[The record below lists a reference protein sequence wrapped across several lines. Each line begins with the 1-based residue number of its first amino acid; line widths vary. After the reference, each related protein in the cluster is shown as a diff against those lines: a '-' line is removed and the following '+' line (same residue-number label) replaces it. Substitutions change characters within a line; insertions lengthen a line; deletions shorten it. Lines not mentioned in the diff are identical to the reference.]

1 MTVAPPSRQG
11 PCRDGSPTRPG
22 RAQLG
27 SLAAIS
33 RGSGTAEGETPS
45 GQPAGRQGYGIQS
58 PPTRDFACLCRL
70 YNCRSMKFRGAI
82 LLQSGILL
90 VAVVV
95 GQTSAQDDLPSAP
108 SAVQQ
113 QRSKP
118 KPPPPPPPAQTQT
131 PSPTPSDTSA
141 NKVAPGQTDAE
152 SKNGAAANSSQNS
165 SDDAATTITKTV
177 NEVNVVFTVTDKHGR
192 YVKNLAKA
200 DFSVLDDSK
209 PAEQIRSF
217 HNETDLP
224 LQVGLLV
231 DASNSVRDRFKFEQE
246 SAIEFLNQTV
256 RPRYDKAF
264 VVGFDVTPEVTQDFT
279 DNTEALSRGVRAL
292 RPGGGTAM
300 YDALYFAAR
309 DKLLKEQQNGAVR
322 RAIIPLSD
330 GDDNMSHVTREEA
343 IDMAQR
349 ADVIVY
355 TISTNV
361 TGSRHAGDKVLER
374 IADATGGRS
383 FFPFQITDVANAFVE
398 IQDELRSQYALSYK
412 PADFRT
418 DGRYHTIEIL
428 AQNHKGLRV
437 RSRRGYYA
445 PAQ

>member
-1 MTVAPPSRQG
+1 MKSRG
-11 PCRDGSPTRPG
+11 PILL
-22 RAQLG
+22 LG
-27 SLAAIS
+27 S
-33 RGSGTAEGETPS
+33 
-45 GQPAGRQGYGIQS
+45 
-58 PPTRDFACLCRL
+58 
-70 YNCRSMKFRGAI
+70 
-82 LLQSGILL
+82 ILL
-90 VAVVV
+90 VPVTFAQNS
-95 GQTSAQDDLPSAP
+95 GQDDLPSAP
-108 SAVQQ
+108 SAVQEQ
-113 QRSKP
+113 LSKP
-118 KPPPPPPPAQTQT
+118 KSAPPPNPVPAPT
-131 PSPTPSDTSA
+131 PAPLQSQKATPSDAASKSDPPALDSTTPDSTTNAKSA
-141 NKVAPGQTDAE
+141 
-152 SKNGAAANSSQNS
+152 AAANAAPSSSQTQS
-165 SDDAATTITKTV
+165 QPLSDEDSATTITKTV

-209 PAEQIRSF
+209 PALPRSF

-246 SAIEFLNQTV
+246 AAIEFLNQTV
-256 RPRYDKAF
+256 RPRYDRAF

-300 YDALYFAAR
+300 YDALYFACR
-309 DKLLKEQQNGAVR
+309 DKLLKEQQSGPVR
-322 RAIIPLSD
+322 RAIILLTD

-349 ADVIVY
+349 AEVIVY

-361 TGSRHAGDKVLER
+361 TGTRHAGDKVLER
-374 IADATGGRS
+374 IADATGGRP
-383 FFPFQITDVANAFVE
+383 FFPFQLNDVANAFVE
-398 IQDELRSQYALSYK
+398 IQDELRSQYALSYT
-412 PADFRT
+412 PSDLRS

-445 PAQ
+445 RAQ

>member
-1 MTVAPPSRQG
+1 MKSRG
-11 PCRDGSPTRPG
+11 PILL
-22 RAQLG
+22 LG
-27 SLAAIS
+27 SV
-33 RGSGTAEGETPS
+33 
-45 GQPAGRQGYGIQS
+45 
-58 PPTRDFACLCRL
+58 F
-70 YNCRSMKFRGAI
+70 
-82 LLQSGILL
+82 L
-90 VAVVV
+90 VAATLAQNS
-95 GQTSAQDDLPSAP
+95 GQDDLPSAP
-108 SAVQQ
+108 SAVQEQ
-113 QRSKP
+113 LNRP
-118 KPPPPPPPAQTQT
+118 KPAPRPPAPKPAPAQPQT
-131 PSPTPSDTSA
+131 SDSV
-141 NKVAPGQTDAE
+141 KQDATTAD
-152 SKNGAAANSSQNS
+152 STGGDSAAAGKPSAPSNSASSQS
-165 SDDAATTITKTV
+165 QAQPQSDEDSAATITKTV

-192 YVKNLAKA
+192 YVKNLAKS
-200 DFSVLDDSK
+200 DFSILDDSK
-209 PAEQIRSF
+209 PAEPRSF

-224 LQVGLLV
+224 LQVGLMV

-246 SAIEFLNQTV
+246 AAIEFLNQTV
-256 RPRYDKAF
+256 RPKYDKAF

-300 YDALYFAAR
+300 YDALYFACR
-309 DKLLKEQQNGAVR
+309 DKLLKEQQGGPVR
-322 RAIIPLSD
+322 RAIILLTD

-343 IDMAQR
+343 IDMALR

-374 IADATGGRS
+374 IADATGGRP
-383 FFPFQITDVANAFVE
+383 FFPFQLNDVANAFVE

-412 PADFRT
+412 PADLRN

-428 AQNHKGLRV
+428 AQNHKNLRV